1 MRSGQI
7 LLVVTAGLIV
17 LTLSGVAAAEEWPK
31 WSNYVVDE
39 AGVVS
44 DAEEKQI
51 NHFLKQFEKQTTAQ
65 MAVYTTQT
73 LKNRGEPSMFA
84 TELGQKW
91 GVGAGKKDNG
101 LTILIVP
108 ADRKYFTATGRGV
121 EGVLPD
127 SLVGQLQRDILV
139 PAFKSN
145 AYGAGLR
152 KYIHQLAL
160 RVGEEAGADT
170 SKYGAMLG
178 VDGGKYV
185 PPKQGKRRGRRGN
198 LGNIIWLIL
207 FLVFGVGGMFGR
219 GRRRGMGLLF
229 LAGFGGGFGGGRGGG
244 GGFGGGFGG
253 GGGGGFGGGGAGGG
267 W

>member
-1 MRSGQI
+1 MRFCQKAAV
-7 LLVVTAGLIV
+7 LVLGLSV
-17 LTLSGVAAAEEWPK
+17 LALSGRAVAEEWPK

-39 AGVVS
+39 AGVGPS
-44 DAEEKQI
+44 GDEKQI
-51 NHFLKQFEKQTTAQ
+51 NHFLKEFEKQTTAQ

-73 LKNRGEPSMFA
+73 LKNRGDASMFA

-91 GVGAGKKDNG
+91 GVGDKKKDNG
-101 LTILIVP
+101 ITVLIVP

-139 PAFKSN
+139 PAFESGE
-145 AYGAGLR
+145 YGPGLR
-152 KYIHQLAL
+152 KYLHQLAL

-170 SKYGAMLG
+170 AKYGAMLG

-185 PPKQGKRRGRRGN
+185 PPKEGRRKGGRRGT
-198 LGNIIWLIL
+198 LGNIIWLIML
-207 FLVFGVGGMFGR
+207 LVFGVGGFFGR

-229 LAGFGGGFGGGRGGG
+229 LAGFGGGFGGRGGG